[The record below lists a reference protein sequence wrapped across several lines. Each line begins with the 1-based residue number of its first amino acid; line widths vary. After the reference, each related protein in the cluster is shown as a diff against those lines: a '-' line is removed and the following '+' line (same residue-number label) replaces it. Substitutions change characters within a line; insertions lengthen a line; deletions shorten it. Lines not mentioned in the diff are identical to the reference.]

1 VFGGLTSDGG
11 ALVIALPPPIL
22 MASDAGYLGTQF
34 APLRPSGQL
43 MVDELGVFP
52 HSVRRDMVVTTI
64 RGVVQGALDAIAL
77 IIIIIGV
84 PGAFLWGLL
93 AFVGSFIPNIG
104 YFIAII
110 PPLVFA
116 FLTGGWAMVV
126 PVLILYALINGV
138 VQSVVQP
145 RVVGSAVRL
154 TQTITFV
161 SVLVWVAILGPIGA
175 ILAIPLTLLVRMVLV
190 DMDPTA
196 RWWRS
201 ILGDLDETKSQ
212 MKSEDEVRKASR
224 SERKGARRSPKLDR
238 VEPVK

>member
-1 VFGGLTSDGG
+1 
-11 ALVIALPPPIL
+11 

-34 APLRPSGQL
+34 APRRPSRQL
-43 MVDELGVFP
+43 MVDELGVFA

-64 RGVVQGALDAIAL
+64 RGVVQGALDAIAIII

-126 PVLILYALINGV
+126 PVLIVYALINRV

-161 SVLVWVAILGPIGA
+161 SVLVWAAILGPIGA

-212 MKSEDEVRKASR
+212 MKSEDKVRKASR
-224 SERKGARRSPKLDR
+224 SERKAARRSPKLDR